1 MSEDTK
7 KLIDQYN
14 KKVTSIKKEE
24 LAISKVK
31 EKLTELQE
39 QAKNPF
45 LEQTSNSIKQAE
57 ENIIKLNEKL
67 AETEKTL
74 QEVNGRGILTE
85 SKDIYG
91 NTIQYK
97 KFTPE
102 DEKIHSNV

>member
-39 QAKNPF
+39 QAKN
-45 LEQTSNSIKQAE
+45 K
-57 ENIIKLNEKL
+57 
-67 AETEKTL
+67 
-74 QEVNGRGILTE
+74 
-85 SKDIYG
+85 
-91 NTIQYK
+91 
-97 KFTPE
+97 
-102 DEKIHSNV
+102 

>member
-14 KKVTSIKKEE
+14 KKVTNIKKEE

-57 ENIIKLNEKL
+57 ENIQKLTDKYVEEIDKITEGKEK
-67 AETEKTL
+67 E
-74 QEVNGRGILTE
+74 IM
-85 SKDIYG
+85 
-91 NTIQYK
+91 TIQK
-97 KFTPE
+97 GEGK
-102 DEKIHSNV
+102 